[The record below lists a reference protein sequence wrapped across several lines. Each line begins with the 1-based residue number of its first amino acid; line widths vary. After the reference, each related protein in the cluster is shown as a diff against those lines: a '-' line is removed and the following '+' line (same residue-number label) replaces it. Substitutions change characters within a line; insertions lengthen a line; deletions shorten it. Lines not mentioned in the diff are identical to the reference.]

1 MTTRKEGVGIDP
13 LSDPV
18 GGHLL
23 TRAIIDAIHEPL
35 LVLDEDLRII
45 VASHSFYKRF
55 ELTRENTQ
63 GTMFYD
69 LGNGQWNIPELRTLL
84 EQVTSDQTAVEDF
97 EVTHDFPRLG
107 KRTMLVNART
117 VRDDDEKQKMLISIF
132 DITDQ
137 RRLEKEK
144 EGILLKK
151 DLLLREMSHRIAN
164 SLQIIASILLL
175 KSETVTSEESRTH
188 LHDAH
193 ERIMTIAT
201 VQQQLDPTGLGEQIV
216 VSKYLDALCKNLAR
230 SMVAGRHLVTIEVQA
245 GEGTVVSDTAVGF
258 GLITTELVL
267 NCLKHAFTPD
277 QEGKVIVTYEA
288 KDLDWTL
295 SVADNGIGM
304 STGAKGAHKGLGTS
318 LLNALA
324 HQLHATIRTET
335 APGQGMKVSVIHT
348 ETQPA

>member
-1 MTTRKEGVGIDP
+1 MTTHKEGIGIDP

-35 LVLDEDLRII
+35 IVLDEDLRII

-69 LGNGQWNIPELRTLL
+69 LGNGQWDIPELRSLL
-84 EQVTSDQTAVEDF
+84 EQVTSEQTAVEDF

-144 EGILLKK
+144 EGILIKK

-201 VQQQLDPTGLGEQIV
+201 VQQQLDPTGLGEKIV
-216 VSKYLDALCKNLAR
+216 VSKYLDVLCKNLAR
-230 SMVAGRHLVTIEVQA
+230 SMVAGRQLVTIEVHA
-245 GEGTVVSDTAVGF
+245 GEGTVLSDTAVGF

-267 NCLKHAFTPD
+267 NCLKHAFAPD
-277 QEGKVIVTYEA
+277 QEGKIIVSYEFQ
-288 KDLDWTL
+288 DPDWTL
-295 SVADNGIGM
+295 SVADNGVGL
-304 STGAKGAHKGLGTS
+304 SPDAKGTHKGLGTS

-324 HQLHATIRTET
+324 HQLHATIRTESS
-335 APGQGMKVSVIHT
+335 PGKGLKVSIIHT

>member
-1 MTTRKEGVGIDP
+1 
-13 LSDPV
+13 
-18 GGHLL
+18 
-23 TRAIIDAIHEPL
+23 
-35 LVLDEDLRII
+35 
-45 VASHSFYKRF
+45 
-55 ELTRENTQ
+55 
-63 GTMFYD
+63 MFYD
-69 LGNGQWNIPELRTLL
+69 LGNGQWDIPELRRLL
-84 EQVTSDQTAVEDF
+84 EQVTNEQTAVEDF

-144 EGILLKK
+144 EGILMKK

-201 VQQQLDPTGLGEQIV
+201 VQQQLDPAGLGEKIV
-216 VSKYLDALCKNLAR
+216 VAKYLDVLCKNLAR
-230 SMVAGRHLVTIEVQA
+230 SMVAGRQLVTIEVHA
-245 GEGTVVSDTAVGF
+245 GEGSVPSDTAVGF

-267 NCLKHAFTPD
+267 NCLKHAFAPD
-277 QEGKVIVTYEA
+277 QAGKIVVTYESQ
-288 KDLDWTL
+288 DLDWTL
-295 SVADNGIGM
+295 SVADDGVGL
-304 STGAKGAHKGLGTS
+304 SPDPKGTHKGLGTS

-324 HQLHATIRTET
+324 HQLRATIRTET
-335 APGQGMKVSVIHT
+335 APGKGMKVSVIHT
-348 ETQPA
+348 EIQPA